1 MSENKK
7 DYRYVSRLDADYPYR
22 LERMLNPPAGIYV
35 KGRLPDENVPSV
47 AIIGSRLCSQ
57 YGRLAAEEFGRV
69 LALNGV
75 QVISGL
81 ARGIDG
87 IAQLAASE
95 AGGSSFGILGCG
107 VNVVYPAENKRI
119 YEKVLENGGLIS
131 QFKPDASPMKAYFA
145 ERNSLISALSDLLLV
160 VEAKERSG
168 TQITVRCA
176 LEQGRDIYAVPGRI
190 NDICSAG
197 CNELIA
203 AGAGIAVSPEI
214 VLNALGIYPEYDFKT
229 DSVKEK
235 RPKLERLEKKVYEQ
249 LDLYA
254 MSLGRIAILTRI
266 PVPELSTIL
275 FHLML
280 KGYVREEGRNYYAR
294 VQEDIRQMV

>member
-1 MSENKK
+1 MSDDEKNGC
-7 DYRYVSRLDADYPYR
+7 RYVCRLDKDYPYR
-22 LERMLNPPAGIYV
+22 LERLARPPAGFYV
-35 KGRLPDENVPSV
+35 RGRLPDENVPTV

-57 YGRLAAEEFGRV
+57 YGRLAAEEFGRT
-69 LALNGV
+69 LALHGV
-75 QVISGL
+75 QVVSGL

-87 IAQLAASE
+87 IAQNAACD

-107 VNVVYPAENKRI
+107 VNVVYPSENKRI
-119 YEKVLENGGLIS
+119 YEKVLEKGGLIS
-131 QFKPDASPMKAYFA
+131 LFEPDARPQKAYFA

-160 VEAKERSG
+160 VEAKEKSG
-168 TQITVRCA
+168 TQITVGCA

-203 AGAGIAVSPEI
+203 QGAGIATSPES
-214 VLNALGIYPEYDFKT
+214 VLNALGIYPEYEFRQA
-229 DSVKEK
+229 VPGGG
-235 RPKLERLEKKVYEQ
+235 RPKLERLERKVYEQ

-254 MSLGRIAILTRI
+254 MPMDKIAVLTRI
-266 PVPELSTIL
+266 PVPELSAIL
-275 FHLML
+275 FHLMV

-294 VQEDIRQMV
+294 VQDNL

>member
-1 MSENKK
+1 M
-7 DYRYVSRLDADYPYR
+7 
-22 LERMLNPPAGIYV
+22 
-35 KGRLPDENVPSV
+35 
-47 AIIGSRLCSQ
+47 
-57 YGRLAAEEFGRV
+57 
-69 LALNGV
+69 
-75 QVISGL
+75 
-81 ARGIDG
+81 
-87 IAQLAASE
+87 
-95 AGGSSFGILGCG
+95 
-107 VNVVYPAENKRI
+107 
-119 YEKVLENGGLIS
+119 LENGGLIS
-131 QFKPDASPMKAYFA
+131 QFEPDASPMKAYFA

-203 AGAGIAVSPEI
+203 AGAGIAVSPES

-229 DSVKEK
+229 EGVTEK

-254 MSLGRIAILTRI
+254 MSLDRIAILTRI